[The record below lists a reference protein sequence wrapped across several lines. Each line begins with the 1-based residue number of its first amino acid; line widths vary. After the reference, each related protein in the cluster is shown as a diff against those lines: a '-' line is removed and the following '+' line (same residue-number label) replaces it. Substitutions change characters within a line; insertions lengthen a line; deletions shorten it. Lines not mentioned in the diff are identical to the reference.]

1 MIYSKFIFFNLF
13 LFYIYIQ
20 VLEKKIKIRTLVRYF
35 CQYGTTPECE
45 KDNKTECKKVQFN
58 PIIKPHTEVSLGAC
72 YIIVVDHFNQ

>member
-45 KDNKTECKKVQFN
+45 KDNKTHFN
-58 PIIKPHTEVSLGAC
+58 PIIKPHTEVSLGAF